1 MVKNVVFDL
10 GNVLLD
16 FNSDQIIADHVKDK
30 KLHQEISEKIFN
42 SREWILLDRGEITAK
57 EATNRFIKRM
67 PHNEELVRE
76 IMDNWKHYLTPI
88 QENIEVLNN
97 IAQKPLKLYVLS
109 NFHKEAF
116 EEVYE
121 KYDFFN
127 HFDGMI
133 ISYREKTVKPEKEIY
148 EKLIY
153 RYNLKPDSTLFIDD
167 SERNIDTAKKLG
179 FKTILFND
187 NIKLRNSVNDYIR
200 RIFG

>member
-16 FNSDQIIADHVKDK
+16 FNSDEIIADYVKDE
-30 KLHQEISEKIFN
+30 KLHQQISENIFN
-42 SREWILLDRGEITAK
+42 SKEWILLDRGEITAK
-57 EATNRFIKRM
+57 EATNRFINRM
-67 PHNEELVRE
+67 PDKEKLVRE

-88 QENIEVLNN
+88 QVNVEVLNN
-97 IAQKPLKLYVLS
+97 IAQKPINLYVLS

-133 ISYREKTVKPEKEIY
+133 ISYREKTVKPERKIY
-148 EKLIY
+148 EKLID
-153 RYNLKPDSTLFIDD
+153 RYNLKPDTTLFIDD
-167 SERNIDTAKKLG
+167 SERNIEAAKKLG
-179 FKTILFND
+179 FKTIHFND
-187 NIKLRNSVNDYIR
+187 NMKLSSSITDYIR
-200 RIFG
+200 

>member
-16 FNSDQIIADHVKDK
+16 FNSDEIIADYVKDE
-30 KLHQEISEKIFN
+30 KLHQQISENIFN
-42 SREWILLDRGEITAK
+42 SKEWILLDRGEITAK

-67 PHNEELVRE
+67 PDKEKLVRE

-88 QENIEVLNN
+88 QANVEVLNN
-97 IAQKPLKLYVLS
+97 IAQKPINLYVLS

-133 ISYREKTVKPEKEIY
+133 ISYREKTVKPERKIY
-148 EKLIY
+148 EKLIN
-153 RYNLKPDSTLFIDD
+153 RYNLKPDTTLFIDD
-167 SERNIDTAKKLG
+167 SERNIEAAKKLG
-179 FKTILFND
+179 FKTIHFND
-187 NIKLRNSVNDYIR
+187 NMKLSSSITDYIR
-200 RIFG
+200 

>member
-16 FNSDQIIADHVKDK
+16 FNSDEIIADYVKDE
-30 KLHQEISEKIFN
+30 KLHQQISENIFN
-42 SREWILLDRGEITAK
+42 SKEWILLDRGEITAK
-57 EATNRFIKRM
+57 EATNRFINRM
-67 PHNEELVRE
+67 PDKEKLVRE

-88 QENIEVLNN
+88 QVNVEVLNN
-97 IAQKPLKLYVLS
+97 IAQKPINLYVLS

-133 ISYREKTVKPEKEIY
+133 ISYREKTVKPERKIY
-148 EKLIY
+148 EKLIN
-153 RYNLKPDSTLFIDD
+153 RYNLKPDTTLFIDD
-167 SERNIDTAKKLG
+167 SERNIEAAKKLG
-179 FKTILFND
+179 FKTIHFND
-187 NIKLRNSVNDYIR
+187 NMKLSNSITDYIR
-200 RIFG
+200 